1 MSIRE
6 NTNRLTSMVSSGL
19 LDPEATLHA
28 LLGFLSDDDVCEFA
42 ESEGYFYE
50 VVEEEE
56 DEVEDEEVDSDNEE
70 VMSDSDNDT
79 Q

>member
-1 MSIRE
+1 MSVRV
-6 NTNRLTSMVSSGL
+6 NTNRLIAMVSSGV
-19 LDPEATLHA
+19 LDPEATLFA

-56 DEVEDEEVDSDNEE
+56 DFEERERGFSD
-70 VMSDSDNDT
+70 D
-79 Q
+79 